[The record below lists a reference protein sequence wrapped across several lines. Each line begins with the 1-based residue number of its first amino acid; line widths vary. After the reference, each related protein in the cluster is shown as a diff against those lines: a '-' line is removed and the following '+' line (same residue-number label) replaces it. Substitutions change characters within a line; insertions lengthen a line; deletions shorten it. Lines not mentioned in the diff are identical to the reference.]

1 MRGGPLNAI
10 ASECVNPTSTEGQ
23 ELLKGHFRRLIELW
37 HDWADPVWIA
47 DTTGRVLYCNP
58 AAEQSRN
65 GIGRAQATARIAGAI
80 AGSQDG
86 HSDGGRRIEVSSL
99 TDARGRRVG
108 WLAVAV
114 E

>member
-1 MRGGPLNAI
+1 MNAI
-10 ASECVNPTSTEGQ
+10 APECVNPTGTENGD
-23 ELLKGHFRRLIELW
+23 LLNGHFRRLIELW

-47 DTTGRVLYCNP
+47 DTNGRVLYCNL
-58 AAEQSRN
+58 AAEQNRN
-65 GIGRAQATARIAGAI
+65 GIGRAQATARIARAI

-86 HSDGGRRIEVSSL
+86 HREGSRRIEVSSL
-99 TDARGRRVG
+99 TDARGRQVG